1 MNKRFL
7 LETEPSL
14 GLEAAVFATCAV
26 SPMEALEDVEQA
38 LSERKV
44 FGKVLFDLLLSN
56 GHKANRYF
64 VAEFDGCKFSRTGFN
79 SEMYRYDSLSHL
91 SAQVLKGRF
100 LEVDPSLLTRAM
112 RFALKKGIPF

>member
-7 LETEPSL
+7 LETEPTP
-14 GLEAAVFATCAV
+14 GLQAAVFATCAV
-26 SPMEALEDVEQA
+26 SPMEALEDVERE
-38 LSERKV
+38 LSAKKV

-64 VAEFDGCKFSRTGFN
+64 VAEFDGRKFSQDGFN
-79 SEMYRYDSLSHL
+79 SEMHRYESLSSV
-91 SAQVLKGRF
+91 SAQVLKGHF
-100 LEVDPSLLTRAM
+100 SEVDPSLLSGAM